1 VLAVCRRRRRRGDS
15 CPFQTLIDEK
25 RKLCSE
31 KREKQTAMK
40 AEGDKHFEMLRAW
53 RTYEKLKKDWDF
65 QERRDR
71 IAVEK
76 KAREEQW
83 ALEQKK
89 IEENTVP
96 QHPCAV
102 ELNICTDLEKYLK
115 DLLPKEQAKDVQAFV
130 PVATKDDKGK
140 MLKPVGKLAN
150 DEGFFAAPVSKG
162 KKTKK
167 ADASASDKQLVHD
180 LNTIG
185 AFSKIKV
192 RLPATLSDVPACL
205 EAVEQAHAAFEARTE
220 AEVETEDKQPRGRAA
235 GHAETFPVRV
245 KLTATAPDRVDVK
258 VSVMA

>member
-1 VLAVCRRRRRRGDS
+1 MISSQA
-15 CPFQTLIDEK
+15 LIEEK
-25 RKLCSE
+25 RKLWAE

-40 AEGDKHFEMLRAW
+40 AEGDKHFEALRAW

-65 QERRDR
+65 QERRER
-71 IAVEK
+71 IAKERK
-76 KAREEQW
+76 EREEQW
-83 ALEQKK
+83 AIEQKK

-102 ELNICTDLEKYLK
+102 ELNICADLEKYLK
-115 DLLPKEQAKDVQAFV
+115 DLLPKEQAKDVASFV

-140 MLKPVGKLAN
+140 TLKPVGKLAN
-150 DEGFFAAPVSKG
+150 DEGFFAAPVSKA

-167 ADASASDKQLVHD
+167 VEASGTDKQLVHD

-192 RLPATLSDVPACL
+192 RLPATLGDVPACL
-205 EAVEQAHAAFEARTE
+205 EAVERAHAAFEARTE
-220 AEVETEDKQPRGRAA
+220 AEVEAEDKQPRAKAA
-235 GHAETFPVRV
+235 GAQAETFPVRV
-245 KLTATAPDRVDVK
+245 KLTATAPDKVDVK

>member
-1 VLAVCRRRRRRGDS
+1 
-15 CPFQTLIDEK
+15 
-25 RKLCSE
+25 
-31 KREKQTAMK
+31 MK

-140 MLKPVGKLAN
+140 MLKPIGKSVS
-150 DEGFFAAPVSKG
+150 DEGFFSAPALKS

-167 ADASASDKQLVHD
+167 AETSGSEALVHD
-180 LNTIG
+180 LNTFG

-192 RLPATLSDVPACL
+192 KLPVTLSDVPACL
-205 EAVEQAHAAFEARTE
+205 EQVEKARAAFEARTE
-220 AEVETEDKQPRGRAA
+220 AEAEAEEKQQRARA
-235 GHAETFPVRV
+235 QGAAEVFPVKV
-245 KLTATAPDRVDVK
+245 VVTATASDRVDVK
-258 VSVMA
+258 VSIKA